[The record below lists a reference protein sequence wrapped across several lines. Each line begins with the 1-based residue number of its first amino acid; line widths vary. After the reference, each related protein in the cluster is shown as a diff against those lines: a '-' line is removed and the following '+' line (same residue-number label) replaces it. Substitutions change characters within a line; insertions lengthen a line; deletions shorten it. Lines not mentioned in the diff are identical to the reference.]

1 MSLRTFLTSH
11 YCLWWNSISFRFLDE
26 LDVSQTKILEW
37 KLHDCTCCS
46 YREFFDFIVSFIQK
60 VWIEMSKISNK
71 VQIITSADFHCTT
84 LNSSKIIRHD
94 IGLSYSHPNYRT
106 SLLSSIKRTPT
117 STQAWERGERR
128 EKQKTAKHTRM
139 KKLNMHEERREEIYK
154 KVDLKCQM
162 FVIDED

>member
-11 YCLWWNSISFRFLDE
+11 YCLWWNSISFRFLDVNWMSAE
-26 LDVSQTKILEW
+26 PKILEW

-128 EKQKTAKHTRM
+128 EKQKPQNTREWRSWTCTKKEEKKYI
-139 KKLNMHEERREEIYK
+139 KKLI
-154 KVDLKCQM
+154 
-162 FVIDED
+162 